1 MKKYL
6 IILAV
11 SIISVSASAQGIKFG
26 PKVGANMGKIDGA
39 GFSDKYALG
48 YHIGGFVEI
57 NFNKKLG
64 IQPEILWNQIKSDTV
79 TGFKAVYQN
88 LLNQNSFNDLQ
99 LSYLSIPI
107 LLNYRPSKLITLQ
120 AGPQF
125 SILIDDGKNLL
136 QNGQDAFKKGD
147 LSLLGGV
154 QLNLL
159 KFRIYGRYAIGL
171 NDISDVGNS
180 QQWKSQTI
188 QVGLGLAL

>member
-6 IILAV
+6 IIIAV
-11 SIISVSASAQGIKFG
+11 SILSVSASAQGIKFG
-26 PKVGANMGKIDGA
+26 PKVGANMGKIDGT

-147 LSLLGGV
+147 LSLLGGI

-159 KFRIYGRYAIGL
+159 KFRVYGRYAIGL

-188 QVGLGLAL
+188 QVGVGLAL

>member
-1 MKKYL
+1 MKKYF
-6 IILAV
+6 IILTV
-11 SIISVSASAQGIKFG
+11 SIIGFSASAQGIKFG
-26 PKVGANMGKIDGA
+26 PKLGANLGKIDGQ

-57 NFNKKLG
+57 NLSKKLG
-64 IQPEILWNQIKSDTV
+64 IQPEVLWNQIKSDTV

-88 LLNQNSFNDLQ
+88 LVNQNSFNDLQ

-125 SILIDDGKNLL
+125 SILIDNGKTLL

-180 QQWKSQTI
+180 QEWKSQTI
-188 QVGLGLAL
+188 QVGVGLAL

>member
-6 IILAV
+6 IVLIV
-11 SIISVSASAQGIKFG
+11 SIIGISASAQGIKFG
-26 PKVGANMGKIDGA
+26 PKLGANMGKIEGS

-57 NFNKKLG
+57 NFSKKLG
-64 IQPEILWNQIKSDTV
+64 IQPEVLWNQIKSDTV

-88 LLNQNSFNDLQ
+88 LVNQNSFNDLQ

-125 SILIDDGKNLL
+125 SILIDDSRNLL
-136 QNGQDAFKKGD
+136 QNGQYAFKKGD

-159 KFRIYGRYAIGL
+159 KFRVYGRYAIGL

-180 QQWKSQTI
+180 EQWKSQTI
-188 QVGLGLAL
+188 QLGIGLAL

>member
-1 MKKYL
+1 MKKYFILL
-6 IILAV
+6 IV
-11 SIISVSASAQGIKFG
+11 SIITSVSFAQGIKFG
-26 PKVGANMGKIDGA
+26 PKLGANMGKITGS

-64 IQPEILWNQIKSDTV
+64 IQPEILWSQIKSDTV

-88 LLNQNSFNDLQ
+88 LLNQNSFNDLK

-107 LLNYRPSKLITLQ
+107 LINYRPSKIITLQ
-120 AGPQF
+120 VGPQF
-125 SILIDDGKNLL
+125 SILVDNGKNLL

-147 LSLLGGV
+147 FSLLGGV

-159 KFRIYGRYAIGL
+159 KFRVYGRYAIGL

-180 QQWKSQTI
+180 EQWKSQTI

>member
-6 IILAV
+6 II
-11 SIISVSASAQGIKFG
+11 ISVTIIGLSASAQGIKFG

-147 LSLLGGV
+147 LSLLGGI

-180 QQWKSQTI
+180 EQWKSQTI
-188 QVGLGLAL
+188 QVGVGLAL

>member
-11 SIISVSASAQGIKFG
+11 SIVSVSAYAQGIKFG
-26 PKVGANMGKIDGA
+26 PKVGANMGKIDGT

-88 LLNQNSFNDLQ
+88 LVNQNSFNDLQ

-147 LSLLGGV
+147 LSLLGGI

-188 QVGLGLAL
+188 QVGVGLAL

>member
-11 SIISVSASAQGIKFG
+11 SIISIGTVAQGIKFG

-159 KFRIYGRYAIGL
+159 KFRVYGRYAIGL

-180 QQWKSQTI
+180 EQWKSQTI
-188 QVGLGLAL
+188 QVGVGVAL

>member
-188 QVGLGLAL
+188 QVGVGLAL